1 MGHTAEAIAH
11 FVHGAV
17 TAYFLTWTVFIW
29 KLRKQSNMMFLLFVC
44 MAYISFCQ
52 LKEVFVLF
60 SSIEDNFYL
69 QGLSFTINIAAVPLI
84 ASFFAEVVSP
94 GFVTRRKVLLQF
106 AAQAMFIPLFAIFPN
121 ETTIAVALWCA
132 YAGIAVSFILG
143 IGLLMRHRKYIRDN
157 YSYTEH
163 VDVSWAL
170 NFAFALAVCSMAFAV
185 VAAQQTWVSRIVFNL
200 VIMLAWVYLNTLARR
215 HSVVDIPPMVMFA
228 FPIIKKHED
237 PAPVNDVPEYSSED
251 TSGVSI
257 ETYAVLAEQ
266 LENCMAERKLY
277 LNPKLTLQEV
287 CSEIGTNRTYLSD
300 YLNKV
305 LKTTFYEYIN
315 GLRIARACEI
325 IDAMTP
331 ENKQS
336 MLEVSEI
343 SGFNSISTFNRAF
356 AKVMGQT
363 PSHYAA
369 KKK

>member
-44 MAYISFCQ
+44 MAYIALCEV
-52 LKEVFVLF
+52 KEMFILVNGL
-60 SSIEDNFYL
+60 EDNFYL
-69 QGLSFTINIAAVPLI
+69 LGLSFAINIAGVPLI

-94 GFVTRRKVLLQF
+94 GLMTRRKVLLQF
-106 AAQAMFIPLFAIFPN
+106 AAQALFIPLFAIFPSR
-121 ETTIAVALWCA
+121 TTLSIALWCT
-132 YAGIAVSFILG
+132 YAGIAVSLIFGIL
-143 IGLLMRHRKYIRDN
+143 LLMRHRKYIRDN

-163 VDVSWAL
+163 VDVNWAL
-170 NFAFALAVCSMAFAV
+170 NFVIALVVCAVAFVAVAT
-185 VAAQQTWVSRIVFNL
+185 QQTWVSRTVFNM

-215 HSVVDIPPMVMFA
+215 HSVVDMPPTVMFA
-228 FPIIKKHED
+228 FPIIKKNTES
-237 PAPVNDVPEYSSED
+237 AQVNDAHETSS
-251 TSGVSI
+251 

>member
-44 MAYISFCQ
+44 MAYIALCEV
-52 LKEVFVLF
+52 KEMFILF
-60 SSIEDNFYL
+60 NGLEDNFYL
-69 QGLSFTINIAAVPLI
+69 LGLSFAINIAGVPLI

-94 GFVTRRKVLLQF
+94 GLMTRRKVLLQF
-106 AAQAMFIPLFAIFPN
+106 AAQALFIPLFAIFPSR
-121 ETTIAVALWCA
+121 TTLSIALWCT
-132 YAGIAVSFILG
+132 YAGIAVSLIFGIL
-143 IGLLMRHRKYIRDN
+143 LLMRHRKYIRDN

-163 VDVSWAL
+163 VDVNWAL
-170 NFAFALAVCSMAFAV
+170 NFVIALVVCAVAFVAVAT
-185 VAAQQTWVSRIVFNL
+185 QQTWVSRTVFNM

-215 HSVVDIPPMVMFA
+215 HSVVDMPPTVMFA
-228 FPIIKKHED
+228 FPIIKKNTES
-237 PAPVNDVPEYSSED
+237 AQVNDAHETSS
-251 TSGVSI
+251 

-336 MLEVSEI
+336 MLEVSEV
-343 SGFNSISTFNRAF
+343 SGFNSISTFNRSF

-363 PSHYAA
+363 PSQYAA

>member
-44 MAYISFCQ
+44 MAYIALCEV
-52 LKEVFVLF
+52 KEMFILF
-60 SSIEDNFYL
+60 NGLEDNFYL
-69 QGLSFTINIAAVPLI
+69 LGLSFAINIAGVPLI

-94 GFVTRRKVLLQF
+94 GLMTRRKVLLQF
-106 AAQAMFIPLFAIFPN
+106 AAQALFIPLFAIFPSR
-121 ETTIAVALWCA
+121 TTLSIALWCT
-132 YAGIAVSFILG
+132 YAGIAVSLIFGIL
-143 IGLLMRHRKYIRDN
+143 LLMRHRKYIRDN

-163 VDVSWAL
+163 VDVNWAL
-170 NFAFALAVCSMAFAV
+170 NFVIALVVCAVAFVAVAT
-185 VAAQQTWVSRIVFNL
+185 QQTWVSRTVFNM

-215 HSVVDIPPMVMFA
+215 HSVVDMPPTVMFA
-228 FPIIKKHED
+228 FPIIKKNTES
-237 PAPVNDVPEYSSED
+237 AQVNDAHETSS
-251 TSGVSI
+251 

>member
-69 QGLSFTINIAAVPLI
+69 QGLSFAINIAGVPLV

-94 GFVTRRKVLLQF
+94 GFVTKRKVLLQF
-106 AAQAMFIPLFAIFPN
+106 AAQALFIPLFAIFPSR
-121 ETTIAVALWCA
+121 TTLNIALWCA
-132 YAGIAVSFILG
+132 YAGIAVSLILG
-143 IGLLMRHRKYIRDN
+143 IVFLMRHRKYIRDN

-163 VDVSWAL
+163 VDVNWAL
-170 NFAFALAVCSMAFAV
+170 NFAIVLAVCAIAFVAV
-185 VAAQQTWVSRIVFNL
+185 ATQQTWVSRAVFNL

-228 FPIIKKHED
+228 FPIIKKNTES
-237 PAPVNDVPEYSSED
+237 PQVNDAPETSS
-251 TSGVSI
+251 

-287 CSEIGTNRTYLSD
+287 CSTIGTNRTYLSD

-336 MLEVSEI
+336 MLEVSEV
-343 SGFNSISTFNRAF
+343 SGFNSISTFNRSF

-363 PSHYAA
+363 PSQYAA

>member
-132 YAGIAVSFILG
+132 YAGIAVFLVLG
-143 IGLLMRHRKYIRDN
+143 IVLLMRHRKYIRDN

-163 VDVSWAL
+163 VDVNWAL
-170 NFAFALAVCSMAFAV
+170 NFAIVLAVCAVAFVAV
-185 VAAQQTWVSRIVFNL
+185 ATQQTWVSRIVFNL
-200 VIMLAWVYLNTLARR
+200 VIMFAWVYLTTLARR
-215 HSVVDIPPMVMFA
+215 HSVVDMPPMVMFA
-228 FPIIKKHED
+228 FPIIKKNTES
-237 PAPVNDVPEYSSED
+237 AQVNDAPETSS
-251 TSGVSI
+251 

-266 LENCMAERKLY
+266 LENCMAECKLY